1 MSVARTTEIAASS
14 SKSFDDALNKGVNRA
29 CETLDNVT
37 GVWIKDQEA
46 VVEAGKI
53 SSYKVRMK
61 VTFVLK

>member
-14 SKSFDDALNKGVNRA
+14 SKSFEDALNKGVKRA

-46 VVEAGKI
+46 VVEDGKI